1 MMVRPMPEYSN
12 SGNDHTQAWV
22 KINAPVDLGLEA
34 LISAL
39 SAFPKLQTF
48 ESCEGDED
56 TPAWVGFYYGP
67 DCGLDQDPDQHPD
80 QDPEWHGLAEFAL
93 GFLGPGLVQEV
104 GDSASV
110 SVRIDDFGI
119 AMGEISVR
127 PGMIPDVTRALVT
140 LYRGWSCHGGR
151 SRQIALKLL
160 KT

>member
-1 MMVRPMPEYSN
+1 MPERSN
-12 SGNDHTQAWV
+12 SGNGHTQVWV
-22 KINAPVDLGLEA
+22 KVNAPVDRGLEA

-56 TPAWVGFYYGP
+56 TLAWVGFTYGP
-67 DCGLDQDPDQHPD
+67 DQDPDQH
-80 QDPEWHGLAEFAL
+80 QEWHGIAEFAL
-93 GFLGPGLVQEV
+93 GFLGPGLAREV

-110 SVRIDDFGI
+110 SVRVDDFGI

-140 LYRGWSCHGGR
+140 LYRSWSCRGGR
-151 SRQIALKLL
+151 SGR
-160 KT
+160 